1 VWRAAFDEVWARA
14 GERGEVRSG
23 AGPLA
28 AETTSALLVQR
39 WLLTGQRVDEA
50 FADEVLEHVVL
61 PLIRAT
67 AAA

>member
-1 VWRAAFDEVWARA
+1 
-14 GERGEVRSG
+14 VRSG
-23 AGPLA
+23 AAPLA

-39 WLLTGQRVDEA
+39 WLLTGQPVDEA